1 MGAISIRGVDKE
13 LTNRLKKEA
22 ETSQKSLN
30 QLVLDLLRRHVGLD
44 KQKKFTKKYHDLDAF
59 FGQWSDDDFNII
71 QGAIDTERQIDEELW
86 K

>member
-30 QLVLDLLRRHVGLD
+30 QLVLDLLKHHVGLD
-44 KQKKFTKKYHDLDAF
+44 KKKKFTNKYHDLDDL
-59 FGQWSDDDFNII
+59 FGQWSEDEFHDIE
-71 QGAIDTERQIDEELW
+71 GKIDRERQVDEELW